1 MLDEKHLQR
10 MRELIGEARS
20 LSIGDHNDQ
29 CNGHHHQ
36 TECMAWLLS
45 AAQITAFLV
54 PNTENLYRKSIERL
68 ATARSNHIAHR
79 SVAEVAGLLAHH
91 ADDINR
97 GYLGSIANAASAA
110 TFDDLLDHAEAYLVD
125 QRKEPAGVLAGVVF
139 EDSVRRVYR
148 KVKGQSDKDIKLEQ
162 LINALMSFPVGTPTV
177 NGIEGKREKAAA
189 DVRTKATHA
198 QWDEYS
204 NDDVESTIKF
214 TREFLERHLA

>member
-79 SVAEVAGLLAHH
+79 SVAEVRGGPTQSDSISGLLSGRSA
-91 ADDINR
+91 
-97 GYLGSIANAASAA
+97 GYAASRSGGWLKYTSSGACRA
-110 TFDDLLDHAEAYLVD
+110 RLEC
-125 QRKEPAGVLAGVVF
+125 G
-139 EDSVRRVYR
+139 RRR
-148 KVKGQSDKDIKLEQ
+148 L
-162 LINALMSFPVGTPTV
+162 
-177 NGIEGKREKAAA
+177 
-189 DVRTKATHA
+189 
-198 QWDEYS
+198 
-204 NDDVESTIKF
+204 
-214 TREFLERHLA
+214 